1 MKTNVVYTADEVL
14 EALMAIPFPNPR
26 KKLVYIAGPYGRRI
40 NNSDAQCEANVKEVI
55 KAARHL
61 IILGHIP
68 FPANIYHFVHS
79 GWLASPTEDVW
90 LEICMAWIPFCD
102 TLLRLP
108 GKSHGADAE
117 VKLAES
123 LGIPVAYSFT
133 ELGDITQKYP

>member
-1 MKTNVVYTADEVL
+1 MKSNVAYTADEVY
-14 EALMAIPFPNPR
+14 EALKEILMPKPR

-40 NNSDAQCEANVKEVI
+40 GNSNAQCEANVKEVI

-79 GWLASPTEDVW
+79 GWPTSPDEDVW

-102 TLLRLP
+102 ILLRLP

-117 VKLAES
+117 VKLAKQ
-123 LGIPVAYSFT
+123 LGIKVVYSFE
-133 ELGDITQKYP
+133 ELGKI